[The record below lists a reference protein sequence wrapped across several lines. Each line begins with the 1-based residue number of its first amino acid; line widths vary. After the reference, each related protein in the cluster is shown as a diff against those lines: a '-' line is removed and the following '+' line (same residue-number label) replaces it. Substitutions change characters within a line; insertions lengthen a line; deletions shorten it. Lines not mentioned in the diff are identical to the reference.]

1 MHISKNKLLIIPL
14 ILLAP
19 FFLSSQIKFVSSI
32 KGTFDFDGDGLSEFL
47 SVEKSDPTS
56 KHGTL
61 CSYNEISETGEH
73 ILLWSYNSATPVRDI
88 TIADMNG
95 DSSPE
100 IVVLS
105 RGGLRRTIE
114 PWLRIFSWVDG
125 IPSSEASASWG
136 AASRPTNLAI
146 VDLDN
151 NGWDEIAISMGSPA
165 RGITLLSM
173 GENGVIEKQQSL
185 APGSLEVGMGLLV
198 VSPSDYNNDGLIDL
212 VAISEEIN
220 DLHIQFYLNDGGL
233 LKIDYSTT
241 TAIQD
246 NDLKGK
252 IIPAAISQIDSNF
265 DGVKEILLPHTSA
278 KILLVELS
286 SGGKVELQ
294 EMDPQGISLFNFPD
308 TGLEADDM
316 NKILLARAEAGV
328 TQIKARKI
336 QSRAIESGTKTLS
349 SSEGASTTG
358 RRVQKLQKKIV
369 RRTGDPGN
377 DEISSAPGDDE
388 KKSKVDD
395 TSEKIRAETVS
406 EDSNT
411 KPAEE
416 ATEETDD
423 AIDIEKEVEKR
434 LETKKSAK
442 KAEIDAAASL
452 KSAEKEQAKT
462 VLAAKEE
469 VDIQQEIVNSIT
481 AKEDIED
488 ITNKDKA
495 MMQQAIKDRDK
506 AKAVIDGANKKAK
519 EEALAAAE
527 QASAKADG
535 EHDIAIQSQADTKP
549 AKEPTEETDNA
560 KLANDIEKTSAA
572 EPELTEKASEDSDT
586 KSAEESTEKTDDAIL
601 TNDIEKTGGAGAQ
614 PTGETV
620 YNPKDLVKVRQLQL
634 VEAKEQAK
642 TVVPA
647 AKEEVDTQQAII
659 DSITAKE
666 NIEDRTKED
675 KALMKQA
682 IKDRDRAKSAIDA
695 ANKKVKEAEEA
706 LAKVRQLQLVEAKTE
721 EIAHRNVQKI
731 TARKSKRK
739 ETSGQLPEDKL
750 PEGKTLTDTVY
761 VGDEV
766 LTAVLNET
774 AQQLR
779 NFSPDYLPDG
789 AKFDPVKR
797 VIDWTPKEGQLGI
810 RKMSYTVSFAVQD
823 EVEVEEIRGQ
833 SVTARSKQEEKTVEL
848 YFFVAKRKDE
858 SGSLK

>member
-252 IIPAAISQIDSNF
+252 IIPAAISQIDSDF

-406 EDSNT
+406 EDSDT
-411 KPAEE
+411 KSAEE
-416 ATEETDD
+416 STEETDD

-488 ITNKDKA
+488 ITNEDKA

-549 AKEPTEETDNA
+549 AKEPTEE
-560 KLANDIEKTSAA
+560 
-572 EPELTEKASEDSDT
+572 
-586 KSAEESTEKTDDAIL
+586 TDDAIL

-858 SGSLK
+858 SGGLK